1 MSLAGFWKTAA
12 PLPRMA
18 LGLAALSGG
27 VLLGT
32 LFGLRAVGPGLALY
46 AIHLGVM
53 GLGLLLFGQVVLHQ
67 LRSATPSAG
76 EQVQVKVPR
85 ALKLLTGVAFVAC
98 VLLLVTTF
106 SPYGVGGPE
115 LRAGRYFWIRNGRP
129 VRALSL
135 EEYTAF
141 QGSLLRA
148 FAAAWLAFSLLI
160 AWAGQVVST
169 RRRCAGGR

>member
-1 MSLAGFWKTAA
+1 MWLAGFWRTAA

-27 VLLGT
+27 VLVGT
-32 LFGLRAVGPGLALY
+32 LFGLRATGPGLALY

-53 GLGLLLFGQVVLHQ
+53 GLGLLLFGQVVLHHF
-67 LRSATPSAG
+67 RTATSSDR
-76 EQVQVKVPR
+76 EQVQVEIPR
-85 ALKLLTGVAFVAC
+85 GLKLLTGVTFVAC
-98 VLLLVTTF
+98 VLLFVATF
-106 SPYGVGGPE
+106 SPYGEGGPE
-115 LRAGRYFWIRNGRP
+115 LRDGRYFWIRNGRP
-129 VRALSL
+129 VRALSVQ
-135 EEYTAF
+135 EYTAF

-169 RRRCAGGR
+169 RRRCARGS